1 MPIERF
7 TPLYRWLAETL
18 REDIQRGVYK
28 PGDLLPPERE
38 LTQRYGLSS
47 ITVTRALNELAREGW
62 LYRKAGKGTFLK
74 RDKLEERL
82 GRLTSFAEEM
92 QSRRITPQYKLL
104 AAQAVVPPSEIAR
117 ALQLASDVRAF
128 LIERVHLAKN
138 EPLALARGYW
148 ILEIG
153 EQLVQRDLNRIPLYE
168 TIERELHIPL
178 VEAEESISA
187 TVADARLARH
197 LGVPRRAPLLVQ
209 ERLTFTTEMRP
220 VHFTTTYFRADR
232 YKYKIRL
239 VR

>member
-28 PGDLLPPERE
+28 PGDLLPTERE

-47 ITVTRALNELAREGW
+47 ITVTRALNELVREGW

-92 QSRRITPQYKLL
+92 QSRRIVPQYKLL
-104 AAQAVVPPSEIAR
+104 AAQAVVPPPDIAH
-117 ALQLASDVRAF
+117 ALQLAPRARAF
-128 LIERVHLAKN
+128 FIERLHLAKN

-153 EQLVQRDLNRIPLYE
+153 EQLAQRDLNRIPLYE
-168 TIERELHIPL
+168 TTERELHIPL
-178 VEAEESISA
+178 VEADESISA
-187 TVADARLARH
+187 TVADAQLARH
-197 LGVPRRAPLLVQ
+197 LGIPRRAPLLVQ

-239 VR
+239 AR